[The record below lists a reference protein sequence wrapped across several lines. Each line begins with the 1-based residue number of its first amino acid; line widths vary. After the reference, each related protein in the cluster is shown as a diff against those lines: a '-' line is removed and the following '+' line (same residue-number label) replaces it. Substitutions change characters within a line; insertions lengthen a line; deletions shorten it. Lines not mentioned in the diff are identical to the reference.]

1 MSKKRILSTILTILV
16 ILLLGI
22 VTSVYYI
29 SETVQFKEIG
39 EEYLKVFNTN
49 FIERVGI
56 FSFTAISA
64 YIIIMLTNI
73 GIRKGLKE
81 HFSAESKELPK
92 LPNNSASIIMAIV
105 LGLAAQYYLSGQ
117 ILNVINMGFFGKKDA
132 IFHMDYSYFIMAIP
146 VIQTILKMILVF
158 LGILSLYI
166 VGYYI
171 IVINSHLDG
180 IEFKGFKSLKMVKQL
195 INVIIAGT
203 VIVITYNFLSHQ
215 DILIGD
221 MLQRESVKGSYLTG
235 AGFLDVNIK
244 LWAYRII
251 SVVIIIA
258 VYNFIKGIK
267 KEESKKILFSIIL
280 VPATLI
286 VIFVANIAIDTI
298 FLRGNDIDR
307 EKEYILAN
315 IRATEEAYNINIEN
329 KEITKGTDITSEKI
343 KKDAESIEKLPIITS
358 DVVKETLENNTDNK
372 EKKSLYKYG
381 TPNLVKN
388 GDGYEYLTPREIDYK
403 DKTTTNKIYKY
414 THGNFGILTSASK
427 VKENGYLLNTSEKF
441 EGQEL
446 NGIKVKEPRLYYGEN
461 TSSNAIVNAKD
472 VKEYDYPLS
481 TLTNKE
487 NSYDGKGG
495 IKLNLLERI
504 AVALTKGSTELLFN
518 NNITE
523 NTKILLNKQ
532 IIERARKILPNI
544 RYDKDPY
551 LVVKEDGGLAWVIDG
566 YTVTSRYPYS
576 QKVSIEAD
584 KGGKERINFIRNSVK
599 VVVDAYNGNVEFY
612 VTDTTDPFIAT
623 IMKTYPTLLKNYS
636 ELSDTIKKQMKY
648 PQYLFD
654 IQAKVLTTYHNSD
667 VDNIYRADDRW
678 EVTEVS
684 GSGARSSISMYT
696 VLKEENDLK
705 PAIITTYTP
714 EKRKNIVSYLVGYIE
729 NGVNKLT
736 MYRYNEKSEFSLSF
750 IDSQIEKDTKV
761 QKEMRELTTLGTELK
776 TVRILLPYENTTLYI
791 KTIYQVFLNEDAVP
805 VLKKVIVANKGK
817 VGIGNTLKEAMQK
830 MLTENAIDID
840 VRDLA
845 NEDELKDAI
854 IKQNKILK
862 DVIKQ
867 GDFEYTG
874 KDMQKLINLVDQL
887 EEVSKEKKK
896 TTNTEKKIN

>member
-1 MSKKRILSTILTILV
+1 
-16 ILLLGI
+16 
-22 VTSVYYI
+22 
-29 SETVQFKEIG
+29 
-39 EEYLKVFNTN
+39 
-49 FIERVGI
+49 
-56 FSFTAISA
+56 
-64 YIIIMLTNI
+64 
-73 GIRKGLKE
+73 
-81 HFSAESKELPK
+81 
-92 LPNNSASIIMAIV
+92 
-105 LGLAAQYYLSGQ
+105 
-117 ILNVINMGFFGKKDA
+117 
-132 IFHMDYSYFIMAIP
+132 
-146 VIQTILKMILVF
+146 
-158 LGILSLYI
+158 
-166 VGYYI
+166 
-171 IVINSHLDG
+171 
-180 IEFKGFKSLKMVKQL
+180 MVKQL

-203 VIVITYNFLSHQ
+203 VVVIMYNFLSHQ

-221 MLQRESVKGSYLTG
+221 MLQKESIKGAYLTG

-244 LWAYRII
+244 LWIYRII
-251 SVVIIIA
+251 SIVIIIA

-267 KEESKKILFSIIL
+267 KEESKKILFSIVL

-286 VIFVANIAIDTI
+286 VVFIANIAIDSI

-307 EKEYILAN
+307 EKEYILQN

-329 KEITKGTDITSEKI
+329 KEITKGTEITAEKI
-343 KKDAESIEKLPIITS
+343 KKDSDSIEKLPIVTS

-388 GDGYEYLTPREIDYK
+388 GNEYEYLTTREIDDK

-414 THGNFGILTSASK
+414 THGNFGILTSSSK
-427 VKENGYLLNTSEKF
+427 VNKNGYLLNTSEKF

-446 NGIKVKEPRLYYGEN
+446 NGIKVTEPRLYYGEN
-461 TSSNAIVNAKD
+461 TNLNAIVNAKD
-472 VKEYDYPLS
+472 IKEYDYPLS

-487 NSYDGKGG
+487 NNYNGKGG
-495 IKLNLLERI
+495 TKLTLLERI
-504 AVALTKGSTELLFN
+504 AIALTKGSTELLFN
-518 NNITE
+518 NNIIE
-523 NTKILLNKQ
+523 DTKVLLNRQ

-551 LVVKEDGGLAWVIDG
+551 LVVKDDGGLAWVIDG

-576 QKVSIEAD
+576 QKVSIEAE

-599 VVVDAYNGNVEFY
+599 VVVDAYNGNVDFY
-612 VTDTTDPFIAT
+612 ATDTTDPFIST
-623 IMKTYPTLLKNYS
+623 IMKTYPTLFKNYN
-636 ELSDTIKKQMKY
+636 ELSENIKKQMKY

-667 VDNIYRADDRW
+667 VDNIYRVDDRW
-678 EVTEVS
+678 EVAEVS
-684 GSGARSSISMYT
+684 GSGARSSTSMYT
-696 VLKEENDLK
+696 VLKTEDDLK
-705 PAIITTYTP
+705 QSIITTYTP
-714 EKRKNIVSYLVGYIE
+714 EKRKNIVSYLVGQSE

-736 MYRYNEKSEFSLSF
+736 MYRYNEKSELSLSF
-750 IDSQIEKDTKV
+750 IDTQIEKDPKV
-761 QKEMRELTTLGTELK
+761 QKELRELTTLGTELK

-791 KTIYQVFLNEDAVP
+791 KTIYQVFLNEDSVP

-817 VGIGNTLKEAMQK
+817 VGIGNTLKEAMQR

-854 IKQNKILK
+854 IKQNKTLK

-874 KDMQKLINLVDQL
+874 KDIQKLIKLVDQL

-896 TTNTEKKIN
+896 ITNTEKIN

>member
-1 MSKKRILSTILTILV
+1 
-16 ILLLGI
+16 
-22 VTSVYYI
+22 
-29 SETVQFKEIG
+29 
-39 EEYLKVFNTN
+39 
-49 FIERVGI
+49 
-56 FSFTAISA
+56 
-64 YIIIMLTNI
+64 
-73 GIRKGLKE
+73 
-81 HFSAESKELPK
+81 
-92 LPNNSASIIMAIV
+92 
-105 LGLAAQYYLSGQ
+105 
-117 ILNVINMGFFGKKDA
+117 
-132 IFHMDYSYFIMAIP
+132 
-146 VIQTILKMILVF
+146 
-158 LGILSLYI
+158 
-166 VGYYI
+166 
-171 IVINSHLDG
+171 
-180 IEFKGFKSLKMVKQL
+180 MVKQL

-203 VIVITYNFLSHQ
+203 VVVIMYNFLSHQ

-221 MLQRESVKGSYLTG
+221 MLQKESIKGAYLTG

-244 LWAYRII
+244 LWIYRII
-251 SVVIIIA
+251 SIVIIIA

-267 KEESKKILFSIIL
+267 KEESKKILFSIVL

-286 VIFVANIAIDTI
+286 VVFIANIAIDSI

-307 EKEYILAN
+307 EKEYILQN

-329 KEITKGTDITSEKI
+329 KEITKGTEITAEKI
-343 KKDAESIEKLPIITS
+343 KKDSDSIEKLPIVTS

-388 GDGYEYLTPREIDYK
+388 GNEYEYLTTREMDDK

-414 THGNFGILTSASK
+414 THGNFGILTSSSK
-427 VKENGYLLNTSEKF
+427 VNKNGYLLNTSEKF

-446 NGIKVKEPRLYYGEN
+446 NGIKVTEPRLYYGEN
-461 TSSNAIVNAKD
+461 TNLNAIVNAKD
-472 VKEYDYPLS
+472 IKEYDYPLS

-487 NSYDGKGG
+487 NNYNGKGG
-495 IKLNLLERI
+495 TKLTLLERI
-504 AVALTKGSTELLFN
+504 AIALTKGSTELLFN
-518 NNITE
+518 NNIIE
-523 NTKILLNKQ
+523 DTKVLLNRQ

-551 LVVKEDGGLAWVIDG
+551 LVVKDDGGLAWVIDG

-576 QKVSIEAD
+576 QKVSIEAE

-599 VVVDAYNGNVEFY
+599 VVVDAYNGNVDFY
-612 VTDTTDPFIAT
+612 ATDTTDPFIST
-623 IMKTYPTLLKNYS
+623 IMKTYPTLFKNYN
-636 ELSDTIKKQMKY
+636 ELSENIKKQMKY

-667 VDNIYRADDRW
+667 VDNIYRVDDRW
-678 EVTEVS
+678 EVAEVS
-684 GSGARSSISMYT
+684 GSGARSSTSMYT
-696 VLKEENDLK
+696 VLKTEDDLK
-705 PAIITTYTP
+705 QSIITTYTP
-714 EKRKNIVSYLVGYIE
+714 EKRKNIVSYLVGQSE

-736 MYRYNEKSEFSLSF
+736 MYRYNEKSELSLSF
-750 IDSQIEKDTKV
+750 IDTQIEKDPKV
-761 QKEMRELTTLGTELK
+761 QKELRELTTLGTELK

-791 KTIYQVFLNEDAVP
+791 KTIYQVFLNEDSVP

-817 VGIGNTLKEAMQK
+817 VGIGNTLKEAMQR

-854 IKQNKILK
+854 IKQNKTLK

-874 KDMQKLINLVDQL
+874 KDIQKLIKLVDQL

-896 TTNTEKKIN
+896 TTNTEKTN

>member
-1 MSKKRILSTILTILV
+1 
-16 ILLLGI
+16 
-22 VTSVYYI
+22 
-29 SETVQFKEIG
+29 
-39 EEYLKVFNTN
+39 
-49 FIERVGI
+49 
-56 FSFTAISA
+56 
-64 YIIIMLTNI
+64 
-73 GIRKGLKE
+73 
-81 HFSAESKELPK
+81 
-92 LPNNSASIIMAIV
+92 
-105 LGLAAQYYLSGQ
+105 
-117 ILNVINMGFFGKKDA
+117 
-132 IFHMDYSYFIMAIP
+132 
-146 VIQTILKMILVF
+146 
-158 LGILSLYI
+158 
-166 VGYYI
+166 
-171 IVINSHLDG
+171 
-180 IEFKGFKSLKMVKQL
+180 MVKQL

-203 VIVITYNFLSHQ
+203 VVVIMYNFLSHQ

-221 MLQRESVKGSYLTG
+221 MLQKESVKGAYLTG

-244 LWAYRII
+244 LWIYRII
-251 SVVIIIA
+251 SIVIIIA

-267 KEESKKILFSIIL
+267 KEESKKILFSIVL

-286 VIFVANIAIDTI
+286 VVFIANIAIDSI

-307 EKEYILAN
+307 EKEYILQN

-329 KEITKGTDITSEKI
+329 KEITKGTEITAEKI
-343 KKDAESIEKLPIITS
+343 KKDSDSIEKLPIVTS

-381 TPNLVKN
+381 IPNLVKN
-388 GDGYEYLTPREIDYK
+388 GNEYEYLTTREMDDK
-403 DKTTTNKIYKY
+403 DKTTANKIYKY
-414 THGNFGILTSASK
+414 THGNFGILTSSSK
-427 VKENGYLLNTSEKF
+427 VNKNGYLLNTSEKF

-446 NGIKVKEPRLYYGEN
+446 NGIKVTEPRLYYGEN
-461 TSSNAIVNAKD
+461 TNLNAIVNAKD
-472 VKEYDYPLS
+472 IKEYDYPLS

-487 NSYDGKGG
+487 NNYNGKGG
-495 IKLNLLERI
+495 TKLSLLERI
-504 AVALTKGSTELLFN
+504 AIALTKGSTELLFN

-523 NTKILLNKQ
+523 DTKVLLNRQ

-551 LVVKEDGGLAWVIDG
+551 LVVKDDGGLAWVIDG

-576 QKVSIEAD
+576 QKVSIEAE

-599 VVVDAYNGNVEFY
+599 VVVDAYNGTVDFY
-612 VTDTTDPFIAT
+612 AMDTTDPFIST
-623 IMKTYPTLLKNYS
+623 IMKTYPTLFKNYN
-636 ELSDTIKKQMKY
+636 ELSENIKRQMKY

-678 EVTEVS
+678 EVAEVS
-684 GSGARSSISMYT
+684 GSGERSSTSMYT
-696 VLKEENDLK
+696 VLKTENDLK
-705 PAIITTYTP
+705 QSIITTYTP
-714 EKRKNIVSYLVGYIE
+714 EKRKNIVSYLVGQSE
-729 NGVNKLT
+729 NGINKLT
-736 MYRYNEKSEFSLSF
+736 MYRYNEKSELSLSF
-750 IDSQIEKDTKV
+750 IDTQIEKDPKV
-761 QKEMRELTTLGTELK
+761 QKELRELTTLGTELK

-791 KTIYQVFLNEDAVP
+791 KTIYQVFLNEDSVP

-817 VGIGNTLKEAMQK
+817 VGIGNTLKEAMQR

-854 IKQNKILK
+854 IKQNKTLK

-874 KDMQKLINLVDQL
+874 KDIQKLIKLVDQL

-896 TTNTEKKIN
+896 ITNTEKIN